1 MEDCGF
7 LKFTDESLKGN
18 FLQTMSTMRKHR
30 LFCDIILNVSF
41 FICKIKTQKPLVP
54 KPPKFKIIFG
64 KNRKKKQ
71 TNKCNNRK
79 RIKKKK
85 Q

>member
-64 KNRKKKQ
+64 KNRKKNKQ
-71 TNKCNNRK
+71 TNVTTEKE
-79 RIKKKK
+79 
-85 Q
+85 